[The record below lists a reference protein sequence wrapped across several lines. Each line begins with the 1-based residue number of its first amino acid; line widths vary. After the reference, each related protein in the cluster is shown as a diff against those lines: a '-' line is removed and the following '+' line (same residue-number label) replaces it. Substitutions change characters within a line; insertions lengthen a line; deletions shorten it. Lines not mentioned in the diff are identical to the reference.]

1 MLNEIPMMITMNALR
16 TLIRSIAA
24 VALLLAACPHATH
37 AQSGGS
43 SLSGTEYF
51 VAFMPNEDKRGAN
64 DRFMGLMI
72 SSEVPTTGTIEIRKA
87 GGGTEAKPFATQ
99 PGQATTIPIDRS
111 LTLQYED
118 DGPSIHITSRAPISV
133 FVLNSLVR
141 STGGYA
147 AVPVNLWGRSYLPIT
162 LPNADGER
170 VGEFAVIAAENGTQ
184 IRITPSA
191 QTTYREPGSD
201 IVATLQK
208 GETFFLQSRAR
219 GVGSSDLTASEIR
232 ATKPIG
238 VISGHVRAPIT
249 ADGSMPTDRW
259 ASHMAV
265 MLLPDSLWG
274 TEFLTVPIGSAQ
286 NRFKMTAATN
296 GTTVQVIHYGLDGS
310 TDQAMIQLNRGT
322 IFDGS
327 TINGKPIT
335 GPVHWS
341 ASNPVLLTQM
351 RTSGTYGTVGNEPA
365 FIMVPALDRFTVM
378 SPFVAPA
385 MIGSAQIT
393 AHTLT
398 ILAKGDGSAPDN
410 SANPINAITLDGKAL
425 TTVFPGMAWKK
436 VESGYYS
443 TTVSIEAGAHV
454 LSSLDG
460 FGFSATVSGTTGVP
474 DNFYTWQVPF
484 WIPRTQA
491 DVKAPYVLRSE
502 PATGRVTLTISDSA
516 DGYFSGVA
524 AVQPVINNNWK
535 TLTPFITPAP
545 DDAVDMTFETTGDP
559 SGPLYL
565 MLSDRNGNVDTVKAF
580 DGFCRQSAYA
590 ANNSVTIRT
599 TEGVARTDSIAITAN
614 PCGDAADVRGID
626 LGTGTA
632 KDHLQARFNAGA
644 TAFTI
649 TSHGT
654 AMLYFTVD
662 AGAKQGVYTTT
673 AVIALADTTISLLVR
688 LEIDKAAAV
697 GYTAENT
704 MNVTAVPN
712 PFSGTTRITFGR
724 TMGPD
729 ARMVVTDPMG
739 RPVFHLAAESLIGRE
754 SVLWQGTDDAGHML
768 PSGTYFVS
776 VRDAHGR
783 ALLGT
788 TLVR

>member
-1 MLNEIPMMITMNALR
+1 MVACLH
-16 TLIRSIAA
+16 AA
-24 VALLLAACPHATH
+24 H
-37 AQSGGS
+37 AQSGTQSAGA

-64 DRFMGLMI
+64 DRFMGLII
-72 SSEVPTTGTIEIRKA
+72 SSEVPTIGTIEIRKA
-87 GGGTEAKPFATQ
+87 GGGTEVKAFTTQ
-99 PGQATTIPIDRS
+99 AGQATTIPIDRS
-111 LTLQYED
+111 LSVQYED
-118 DGPSIHITSRAPISV
+118 DGPSVHITSRAPVSV
-133 FVLNSLVR
+133 FVLNSRVL

-170 VGEFAVIAAENGTQ
+170 VGQFAVIAAENGTQ
-184 IRITPSA
+184 IKITPSA

-208 GETFFLQSRAR
+208 GETFFLQSRAH
-219 GVGSSDLTASEIR
+219 GAGSSDLSASVIQ

-259 ASHMAV
+259 ASQMAT

-274 TEFLTVPIGSAQ
+274 TEFLTVPIGSAR
-286 NRFKMTAATN
+286 NRFKMTAAVN
-296 GTTVQVIHYGLDGS
+296 GTTVQVIHYGLDGT

-351 RTSGTYGTVGNEPA
+351 RTSGVYGSVGNEPA

-385 MIGSAQIT
+385 TIGSAQIT

-398 ILAKGDGSAPDN
+398 ILAKGDGSAVDN
-410 SANPINAITLDGKAL
+410 AANPINAITLDGKTLA
-425 TTVFPGMAWKK
+425 TAFPGMAWKK

-443 TTVSIEAGAHV
+443 TTVSIESGAHV
-454 LSSLDG
+454 LSSPEG
-460 FGFSATVSGTTGVP
+460 FGFSATASGTTGVP

-484 WIPRTQA
+484 WVPRTQA
-491 DVKAPYVLRSE
+491 DVKAPYVLSSE
-502 PATGRVTLTISDSA
+502 PAARGVKLTISDKTDS
-516 DGYFSGVA
+516 YFSGIA

-535 TLTPFITPAP
+535 TNGQFQAP
-545 DDAVDMTFETTGDP
+545 DPGDDANVTFEASVDP

-580 DGFCRQSAYA
+580 DGFCLQSAYA
-590 ANNSVTIRT
+590 ADKSVTIKT
-599 TEGVARTDSIAITAN
+599 TEGVARTESIDITAN
-614 PCGDAADVRGID
+614 PCGDAAEVRGID

-632 KDHLQARFNAGA
+632 KDHLHAAFDMGA
-644 TAFTI
+644 PTFTI
-649 TSHGT
+649 AAHGT
-654 AMLYFTVD
+654 AKLSFTVD
-662 AGAKQGVYTTT
+662 AGAKQGVYVTT
-673 AVIALADTTISLLVR
+673 ATIALADTTISLLVR
-688 LEIDKAAAV
+688 VEIDKAAAV
-697 GYTAENT
+697 GYTAENA
-704 MNVTAVPN
+704 MNATAAPN
-712 PFSGTTRITFGR
+712 PFSSATRITFGR
-724 TMGPD
+724 TLGPD
-729 ARMVVTDPMG
+729 ARMMVTDPMG
-739 RPVFHLAAESLIGRE
+739 RPVFHLDADGLNGRG
-754 SVLWQGTDDAGHML
+754 SVLWQGTDDAGRML
-768 PSGTYFVS
+768 PSGAYFVS

-783 ALLGT
+783 ALLCT